1 MPSPLTKRPP
11 QPMKPKPTPNYLKS
25 EQGGQRERWLIS
37 YTDFVTILLIL
48 FVAIAA
54 QGLHSAQTQPHQSQ
68 QPKPVPLAST
78 IPKPPSEPQAEP
90 KPQAELKPQTET
102 KPEPKTKPQDPV
114 LVQALEKLRSQGLDS
129 RLEARG
135 LVISLPQAILFPSG
149 EDRVVP
155 AALPIVSRI
164 AEVIAGVPNKVAL
177 VGHADSV
184 PIHTKRFQSNW
195 ELSAARSV
203 KLLELLTTRYGISES
218 RLSAQSYGSNDPKDS
233 NDTEAGRAEN
243 RRVEIL
249 LLDEAVQ

>member
-1 MPSPLTKRPP
+1 
-11 QPMKPKPTPNYLKS
+11 MKPKPKLKPRYL
-25 EQGGQRERWLIS
+25 EAEHGGQRERWLIS

-54 QGLHSAQTQPHQSQ
+54 QGLHSAQTPQPQ
-68 QPKPVPLAST
+68 
-78 IPKPPSEPQAEP
+78 KPPQPIQRPLEVQAVPQP
-90 KPQAELKPQTET
+90 PQPQPPQPT
-102 KPEPKTKPQDPV
+102 QDPA

-129 RLEARG
+129 HLEKRG

-149 EDRVVP
+149 EDHVLP
-155 AALPIVSRI
+155 AAFPIVSQV
-164 AEVIAGVPNKVAL
+164 ADVLASVPNKVAL

-184 PIHTKRFQSNW
+184 PIHNKRFQSNW

-203 KLLELLTTRYGISES
+203 NLLEVLTTRYGISPS
-218 RLSAQSYGSNDPKDS
+218 RLSVQSYGSNDPKDS

-249 LLDEAVQ
+249 LLDESAQ